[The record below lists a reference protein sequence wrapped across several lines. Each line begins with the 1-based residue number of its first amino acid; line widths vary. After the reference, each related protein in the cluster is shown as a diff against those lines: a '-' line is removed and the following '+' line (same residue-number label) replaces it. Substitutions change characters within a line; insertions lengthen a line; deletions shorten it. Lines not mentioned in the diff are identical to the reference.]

1 MTGPSPLDMTPLPA
15 SEGRRAEQV
24 MEAVR
29 DALDAGVMQPGVKY
43 SVYQLAAA
51 LGVSRTPVRDALLRL
66 EEIGLVSFEVRQ
78 GFRIRLPDPRE
89 IAEIFAIRLALE
101 PSAAAR
107 AASGCD
113 DALAGRLRDRM
124 AAMQV
129 AVDDDDVRT
138 FAQQD
143 QLLHDDILA
152 AAHNGRARAIVRS
165 LRETTRLLGATTE
178 RAMSDID
185 AEHRPVVEAII
196 ANQPSDALC
205 AMRSHLIS
213 TGLLLVTQAVR
224 DQRYPVGAEQI
235 WAGAV
240 GEPQ

>member
-1 MTGPSPLDMTPLPA
+1 
-15 SEGRRAEQV
+15 
-24 MEAVR
+24 
-29 DALDAGVMQPGVKY
+29 
-43 SVYQLAAA
+43 
-51 LGVSRTPVRDALLRL
+51 
-66 EEIGLVSFEVRQ
+66 
-78 GFRIRLPDPRE
+78 
-89 IAEIFAIRLALE
+89 
-101 PSAAAR
+101 
-107 AASGCD
+107 
-113 DALAGRLRDRM
+113 
-124 AAMQV
+124 MQV

-224 DQRYPVGAEQI
+224 DQHYPVGAEQI

>member
-1 MTGPSPLDMTPLPA
+1 MTGPPPLDLAPLPA
-15 SEGRRAEQV
+15 SDGRRAEQV

-29 DALDAGVMQPGVKY
+29 EALDAGVMQPGVKY

-66 EEIGLVSFEVRQ
+66 EEVGLIGFEARQ
-78 GFRIRLPDPRE
+78 GFRVRLPDPRE

-101 PSAAAR
+101 PPAAAR

-124 AAMQV
+124 AAMQ
-129 AVDDDDVRT
+129 AAADSGDARI
-138 FAQQD
+138 FAHQD
-143 QLLHDDILA
+143 QLLHDDILV

-178 RAMSDID
+178 RTMSDID
-185 AEHRPVVEAII
+185 AEHRPVVDAII
-196 ANQPSDALC
+196 ANRPSDALR
-205 AMRSHLIS
+205 AMRSHLTS
-213 TGLLLVTQAVR
+213 TGVLLVTQAVR
-224 DQRYPVGAEQI
+224 DQRYPIDAEQI

>member
-1 MTGPSPLDMTPLPA
+1 
-15 SEGRRAEQV
+15 

-29 DALDAGVMQPGVKY
+29 EALDAGVMQPGVKY
-43 SVYQLAAA
+43 SVYQLAAT

-66 EEIGLVSFEVRQ
+66 EEIGLISFEARQ

-101 PSAAAR
+101 PPAASR
-107 AASGCD
+107 AANLCD
-113 DALAGRLRDRM
+113 DALAGRLGARM

-129 AVDDDDVRT
+129 AIEADDART
-138 FAQQD
+138 FAQQE

-152 AAHNGRARAIVRS
+152 AARNGRARAIVRS

-185 AEHRPVVEAII
+185 AEHRPIVEAII
-196 ANQPSDALC
+196 ANRPSDALC
-205 AMRSHLIS
+205 AMRAHLIS

-224 DQRYPVGAEQI
+224 DQRYPVDAEQI
-235 WAGAV
+235 WVGAV